1 MMRDSI
7 LTLQLLGAFPPQRMQ
22 KSRGRRN
29 ARIGTDVYMP
39 GHIIHFS
46 LTPRPTL
53 RIRRAAASGRTQVL
67 GFIEAWK
74 AEPFLRAGLI

>member
-1 MMRDSI
+1 MIHLR
-7 LTLQLLGAFPPQRMQ
+7 TAVYAGRQLLGAFPPRRMQ

-53 RIRRAAASGRTQVL
+53 RIRRAAASGHSQVL
-67 GFIEAWK
+67 QVMRVK
-74 AEPFLRAGLI
+74 